1 MANSASKAGDPFDLK
16 QLREL
21 VELMQ
26 EHDLSHVDMRSG
38 EARLSVRRGAKV
50 VTQALPAA
58 PVAPAVQA
66 PAPSAPSGGGEA
78 APAAED
84 SKLHTI
90 KSPVVG
96 TFFGS
101 AKPGEPAFV
110 KPGDMVDPD
119 TVVCI
124 VEAMKVF
131 NEIPAGVS
139 GKIVRALVQ
148 NEQPVEYNQALF
160 AIEPA

>member
-1 MANSASKAGDPFDLK
+1 MADSASKARDPFDLK
-16 QLREL
+16 RLREL
-21 VELMQ
+21 VELME
-26 EHDLSHVDMRSG
+26 EHDLSKVEMRSG
-38 EARLSVRRGAKV
+38 DAQLSVRRGAKV
-50 VTQALPAA
+50 VTQAAAA
-58 PVAPAVQA
+58 PVLAAPQAV
-66 PAPSAPSGGGEA
+66 SASATSGEAA
-78 APAAED
+78 APAADD
-84 SKLHTI
+84 SKLQTI

-96 TFFGS
+96 TFFAS

-148 NEQPVEYNQALF
+148 NEQPVEYNQGLF